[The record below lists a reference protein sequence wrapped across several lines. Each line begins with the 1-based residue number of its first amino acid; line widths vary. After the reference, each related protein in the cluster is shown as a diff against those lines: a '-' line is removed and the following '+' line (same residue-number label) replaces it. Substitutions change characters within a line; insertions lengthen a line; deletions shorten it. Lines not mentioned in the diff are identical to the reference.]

1 MSQNWGKITVA
12 ACSEQ
17 NVSFFGPPKK
27 LIQFYLRKQRAFCA
41 CQGVKNTVNTTF
53 LKVDE
58 FIKSQRLHVQF
69 PTRQDV
75 GSMDGAFKQ
84 SIGWAS
90 TAAAS
95 NSMCVGCVLLYIY
108 IYPPINWH
116 RPCQIGVG
124 RLVSTKK
131 LLCFRVQLLISQRV
145 RVYVI
150 PYPSPT
156 IWLASSP
163 ASFACFS
170 ASKATCSTRSA
181 CKCRTFEPFQC
192 V

>member
-1 MSQNWGKITVA
+1 MFRTKCFVFRT
-12 ACSEQ
+12 
-17 NVSFFGPPKK
+17 PKK
-27 LIQFYLRKQRAFCA
+27 INTILPQKTEGILCLPRCQKHCKYHVSQSWWIHKIATTTRSVPDAAGCWFDGMELSSSQLDELQRQLPA
-41 CQGVKNTVNTTF
+41 
-53 LKVDE
+53 
-58 FIKSQRLHVQF
+58 I
-69 PTRQDV
+69 P
-75 GSMDGAFKQ
+75 
-84 SIGWAS
+84 
-90 TAAAS
+90 
-95 NSMCVGCVLLYIY
+95 CVLVVYCYIY
-108 IYPPINWH
+108 IYPPINCH

-131 LLCFRVQLLISQRV
+131 LLFFRVQLLISQRV

>member
-1 MSQNWGKITVA
+1 MFRTKCFVFRT
-12 ACSEQ
+12 
-17 NVSFFGPPKK
+17 PKK
-27 LIQFYLRKQRAFCA
+27 INTILPQKTEGILCLPRCQKHCKYHVSQSWWIHKIATTTRSVPDAAGCWFDGWSFQAVNWMSFNGSCQQF
-41 CQGVKNTVNTTF
+41 
-53 LKVDE
+53 
-58 FIKSQRLHVQF
+58 HVCWLCI
-69 PTRQDV
+69 V
-75 GSMDGAFKQ
+75 
-84 SIGWAS
+84 
-90 TAAAS
+90 
-95 NSMCVGCVLLYIY
+95 IY

-131 LLCFRVQLLISQRV
+131 LLFFRVQLLISQRV

-170 ASKATCSTRSA
+170 ASKATCSTCSA